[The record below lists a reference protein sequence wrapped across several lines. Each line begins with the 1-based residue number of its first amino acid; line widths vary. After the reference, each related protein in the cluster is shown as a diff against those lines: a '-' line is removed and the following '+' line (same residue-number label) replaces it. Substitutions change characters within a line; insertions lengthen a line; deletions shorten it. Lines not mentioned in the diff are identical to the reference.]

1 MSTHRVVGGGPWRP
15 AKLRCHSTQCPGTSP
30 SQDARSPAHFKAE
43 EPLHRRADEQQME
56 NERAALDGGR
66 MHCAK
71 QTQAGRERPGG
82 PGPLVPPHISH
93 PSWARRGPAPWQILP
108 ASSPSAVEASPSR
121 ASEPPAPGL
130 RSLSHWITDKQHEP
144 VQTYS
149 P

>member
-1 MSTHRVVGGGPWRP
+1 MHRTGLAAGPRVSTHRVVGGGPWTQ

-30 SQDARSPAHFKAE
+30 SQDAWSPALLKAE
-43 EPLHRRADEQQME
+43 EPLHGRADEQQME

-82 PGPLVPPHISH
+82 PYWPPHVSH
-93 PSWARRGPAPWQILP
+93 PSWARQGPAPWRILP
-108 ASSPSAVEASPSR
+108 ASPPSAVEASPSW

-130 RSLSHWITDKQHEP
+130 RSLSH
-144 VQTYS
+144 
-149 P
+149 